1 MDIRDD
7 TMTDD
12 SREKDILEAMV
23 AGDKEV
29 FMKLLIELKN
39 EDKVD
44 TIYDILTKYW
54 NRKQEQELN
63 V

>member
-1 MDIRDD
+1 MNIRDD

-12 SREKDILEAMV
+12 NREKAILDAMV

-44 TIYDILTKYW
+44 TIYDILTKHW
-54 NRKQEQELN
+54 NRKQEQELT